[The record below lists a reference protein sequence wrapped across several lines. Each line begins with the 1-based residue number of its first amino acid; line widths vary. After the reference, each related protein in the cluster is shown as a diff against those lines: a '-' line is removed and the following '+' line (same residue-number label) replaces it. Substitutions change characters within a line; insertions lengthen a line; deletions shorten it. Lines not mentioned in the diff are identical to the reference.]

1 VLFSKVFAN
10 TLYPGLFAKV
20 FIYGEKIMLVF
31 DKVNRVY
38 PDGTQA
44 VKNVSVHLEKG
55 EFCVLLGPSGAGKST
70 LMNMVNGLVEP
81 SSGEIILDGGVLNKK
96 NLQLIQRS
104 VSMIHQQLYL
114 IPRLSVLHN
123 VLTGILPTANFWT
136 SLVKSFPVKDQQRA
150 FEPLSEVGLEEKHL
164 MRRASALSGGQQQR
178 VAIARA
184 FMANPK
190 VVLADEPVAS
200 LDPAMSR
207 SVLNSLKHAAQ
218 TNGATVLCTLHQ
230 IDYALE
236 FADRI
241 VALREGEVFFDGHPS
256 DMDEDVQ
263 KRLYEIEHET
273 KEKMQKNHQK
283 ALEDSLSFEL
293 KIKAVA

>member
-150 FEPLSEVGLEEKHL
+150 FELLSEVGLEEKHL